1 MVCCQAGLALI
12 GHLQH
17 AQPSWVLG
25 ASAVEFQFKNVGAPT
40 LGGPPEN
47 NPFISPVSTW
57 YSFFFSVLTVLVGPV
72 GNSDWVTE
80 FGQVGNPPPSHS
92 F

>member
-1 MVCCQAGLALI
+1 MLYLRNLLPVEPGEVSRKHDPGWWVVPVVCCQAGLALI

-40 LGGPPEN
+40 LGSWASREQSLYLP
-47 NPFISPVSTW
+47 SQH
-57 YSFFFSVLTVLVGPV
+57 LV
-72 GNSDWVTE
+72 
-80 FGQVGNPPPSHS
+80 
-92 F
+92 